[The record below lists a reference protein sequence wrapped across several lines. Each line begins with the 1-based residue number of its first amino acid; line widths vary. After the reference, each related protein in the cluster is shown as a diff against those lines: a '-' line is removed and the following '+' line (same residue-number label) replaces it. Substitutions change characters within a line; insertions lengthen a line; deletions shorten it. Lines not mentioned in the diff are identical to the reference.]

1 MVHPWENTSFTKG
14 LPKENKLKILR
25 KLTNTD
31 SGDVIPYE
39 LEERYNDL
47 RYYTNARQCGLVPQ
61 APSSKT
67 FNKTEQ
73 FKITK
78 NNSAPTQINEMSV
91 ESVPNVEKM
100 EIITPSDDW
109 AMTTTKDM
117 REILNNIE
125 IQGLLINEDK
135 QFQDDYLG
143 ILNKVD
149 DKDKTTCSEHDV
161 KCEKCKFKT
170 TSKRNLRVHIKLVHD
185 LKFFSCD
192 ICGIKAK
199 TEENLK
205 NHIYNKHKLD
215 ISIREEVKAD
225 ISIY

>member
-1 MVHPWENTSFTKG
+1 MDQVISMVHPWENTSFTKG

-31 SGDVIPYE
+31 SGDVIPDE
-39 LEERYNDL
+39 LEERCNDL

-170 TSKRNLRVHIKLVHD
+170 TSKRNLRV
-185 LKFFSCD
+185 
-192 ICGIKAK
+192 
-199 TEENLK
+199 
-205 NHIYNKHKLD
+205 
-215 ISIREEVKAD
+215 
-225 ISIY
+225 

>member
-1 MVHPWENTSFTKG
+1 
-14 LPKENKLKILR
+14 
-25 KLTNTD
+25 
-31 SGDVIPYE
+31 
-39 LEERYNDL
+39 
-47 RYYTNARQCGLVPQ
+47 
-61 APSSKT
+61 
-67 FNKTEQ
+67 
-73 FKITK
+73 
-78 NNSAPTQINEMSV
+78 MSV

-170 TSKRNLRVHIKLVHD
+170 TSKRNLRVHMKLVHD
-185 LKFFSCD
+185 FKFFNSN
-192 ICGIKAK
+192 ICGTKAK
-199 TEENLK
+199 TKEN
-205 NHIYNKHKLD
+205 
-215 ISIREEVKAD
+215 
-225 ISIY
+225 